1 MNVKG
6 NDNFRTPQGIYDQ
19 LDRIFNFTLDAA
31 CTREDCKAPDGLYH
45 DEGVDALACSWGGG
59 SACFAIRR
67 LAKRP
72 PLSKRLM
79 KKLSTATVRL
89 LLWCCRQT
97 AKIARHF
104 SNTSKR
110 ISFMKRYRVALRL
123 LIHKPKSR

>member
-1 MNVKG
+1 MKMNVKG

-45 DEGVDALACSWGGG
+45 DEGIDALACSWGGI
-59 SACFAIRR
+59 ACFAIRR

-79 KKLSTATVRL
+79 KKLSTATVLL
-89 LLWCCRQT
+89 LLWCCLQT
-97 AKIARHF
+97 AKTARRF
-104 SNTSKR
+104 SNMSKR
-110 ISFMKRYRVALRL
+110 TSFTKPYPAALL
-123 LIHKPKSR
+123 S